1 MQFHERD
8 EGDYRIYA
16 GALESKAGDGYIAA
30 VVVSR
35 VHGASHAPRE
45 AYRDDSLACGHRW
58 ARAAE
63 ALRYAIGK
71 GREVVKTEPHRLAC

>member
-16 GALESKAGDGYIAA
+16 EALESKAGDGYIAA

-35 VHGASHAPRE
+35 VHSATHTP
-45 AYRDDSLACGHRW
+45 
-58 ARAAE
+58 
-63 ALRYAIGK
+63 
-71 GREVVKTEPHRLAC
+71 